1 MEKLDYDL
9 HDLNKRL
16 RKKEAIELDVTKGKT
31 PEEEQTEGIE
41 FSKRLLNTL
50 EEKLHKHNSEY
61 SKKCRLQQLTS
72 VFSRG
77 TEMHHNDSEHNIT
90 EWGLARVNLF
100 LRISIGNIDDINLDI
115 NKKPSYNKLVDI
127 TDCFNPSEGDFKKA
141 KSDIKDYD
149 LNYLFEDVNELY
161 INNDSSNSN
170 LYFDY

>member
-9 HDLNKRL
+9 HDLSKRL

-31 PEEEQTEGIE
+31 PEEEQAEVIE
-41 FSKRLLNTL
+41 FSKRLLGAL

-77 TEMHHNDSEHNIT
+77 AEMCRNDTEHGIT

-100 LRISIGNIDDINLDI
+100 LRISIGDIDDINLDF
-115 NKKPSYNKLVDI
+115 NKNPSYNKLIDI
-127 TDCFNPSEGDFKKA
+127 TDCFVPTSEDFERA
-141 KSDIKDYD
+141 KSDIENYD
-149 LNYLFEDVNELY
+149 LDYHFDDIDELY
-161 INNDSSNSN
+161 INNNSN
-170 LYFDY
+170 CNLHFFD